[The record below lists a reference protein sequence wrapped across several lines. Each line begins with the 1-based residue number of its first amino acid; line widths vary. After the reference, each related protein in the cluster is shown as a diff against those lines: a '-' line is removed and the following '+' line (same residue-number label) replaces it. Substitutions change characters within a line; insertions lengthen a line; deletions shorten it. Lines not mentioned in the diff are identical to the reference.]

1 MTIEERAKYGFELKQ
16 NGVCNCAMAVLK
28 AFSDKLGIDEATLKN
43 ISSGFSAGMGCMEGS
58 CGAIVGA
65 VIVAGIFSGGAGTPR
80 ISRQIV
86 QKFKEK
92 SGATIC
98 KDLKAMT
105 EGKPLCECPQCV
117 YNGITALGESMGIK

>member
-1 MTIEERAKYGFELKQ
+1 MTIQQRANYGFELKQ

-28 AFSDKLGIDEATLKN
+28 AYSDKLNVDENTLKN
-43 ISSGFSAGMGCMEGS
+43 LSSGFAAGMGGMEGT
-58 CGAIVGA
+58 CGAIIGA
-65 VIVAGIFSGGAGTPR
+65 VISAGIINNGAGTPR
-80 ISRQIV
+80 IANQIV

-105 EGKPLCECPQCV
+105 NGTPLCPCPQCV
-117 YNGITALGESMGIK
+117 YNGIEILGECLGIE

>member
-1 MTIEERAKYGFELKQ
+1 MTIEERANYGFELKQ

-28 AFSDKLGIDEATLKN
+28 SFSDKLNIDESTQKN
-43 ISSGFSAGMGCMEGS
+43 LSAGFAAGMGGMEGT

-65 VIVAGIFSGGAGTPR
+65 VIVAGFLSGGTGTPR

-105 EGKPLCECPQCV
+105 DGKPLCPCPQCV
-117 YNGITALGESMGIK
+117 YNGIMALGESMGIK